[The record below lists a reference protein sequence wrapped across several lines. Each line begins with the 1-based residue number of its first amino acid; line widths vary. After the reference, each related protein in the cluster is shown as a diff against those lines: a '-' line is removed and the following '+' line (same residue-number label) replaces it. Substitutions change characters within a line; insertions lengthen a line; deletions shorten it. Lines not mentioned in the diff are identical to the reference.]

1 MSSGSNFR
9 TVLTFSSTWLLLTAF
24 VERLHEEIG
33 QTEELML
40 MLMWRRRR
48 RRRGS
53 WSGLV
58 SAGGVLTD
66 LWCVDVRLG
75 REVRGD

>member
-1 MSSGSNFR
+1 
-9 TVLTFSSTWLLLTAF
+9 
-24 VERLHEEIG
+24 
-33 QTEELML
+33 ML